1 MERLELLQ
9 SKFELA
15 EQIEEECGVRIS
27 EREIEKF
34 NEVTLTRIMKKRYIK
49 QTNNMAA
56 LRIQRQWKRYWA
68 RRLFVRNEQKRT
80 DSAIVIQRAWR

>member
-1 MERLELLQ
+1 MKDREARKLERLELLQ

-34 NEVTLTRIMKKRYIK
+34 MTMTLLQHRRYSVLRTLAIMK
-49 QTNNMAA
+49 
-56 LRIQRQWKRYWA
+56 
-68 RRLFVRNEQKRT
+68 
-80 DSAIVIQRAWR
+80 